1 MLLQRI
7 TNHTIRAF
15 SVKYPSSASLSLFK
29 CSRAGDPLGE
39 GSTELRN
46 KPRKANNNIMS
57 ITEDCCKPAPPA
69 VDDAVGKEELVADLP
84 AYVTGSPSASAAV
97 IFISD
102 LFGKQFG
109 CRI

>member
-1 MLLQRI
+1 MRLQRI
-7 TNHTIRAF
+7 TNHTNRAF
-15 SVKYPSSASLSLFK
+15 SVKYPSSVFLSLFNY
-29 CSRAGDPLGE
+29 SRAGDPSSE

-46 KPRKANNNIMS
+46 KPRQANKNIMS

-84 AYVTGSPSASAAV
+84 AYVTGSTSASAAV

>member
-15 SVKYPSSASLSLFK
+15 SAKYPSSASLSLFK

-46 KPRKANNNIMS
+46 KPKNANNIMS
-57 ITEDCCKPAPPA
+57 LTEDCCKPAPPA
-69 VDDAVGKEELVADLP
+69 VDDAVGKEELVADIP

-97 IFISD
+97 LFISD

>member
-1 MLLQRI
+1 
-7 TNHTIRAF
+7 
-15 SVKYPSSASLSLFK
+15 LS
-29 CSRAGDPLGE
+29 E

-46 KPRKANNNIMS
+46 KPKKANNDIMS

-84 AYVTGSPSASAAV
+84 AYVTGSRSASAAV

-102 LFGKQFG
+102 LFGKNLVAGFNAAAG
-109 CRI
+109 FAAACAVV